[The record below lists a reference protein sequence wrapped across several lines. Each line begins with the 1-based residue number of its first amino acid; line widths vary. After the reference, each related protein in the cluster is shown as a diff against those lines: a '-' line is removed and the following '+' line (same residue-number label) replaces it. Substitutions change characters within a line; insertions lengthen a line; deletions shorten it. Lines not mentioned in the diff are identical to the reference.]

1 MGHEKMKDSEIPSSY
16 YSLYNNNY
24 LANCYKYLVRSKF
37 LHFLAIL
44 LETLLNIFQE
54 LHIYMKD
61 YEPKKDEY
69 KIFFDFFQITSEKF
83 QNLSSL
89 IKILI
94 ILLYIIVFDV
104 IYYFLGK
111 IKCKKDNIYISILF
125 NIIEIFFFRISMLF
139 ILNIYCCLSYKYFFI
154 LLILII
160 SHLYITFYHFLY
172 NHLFI
177 FVPIFIEY
185 PYDEFSSLFD
195 IFSLVIKILLSIIGN
210 NTNVSVRKCVYIITM
225 IFQIYCCI
233 YFIYQLFYHSYLF
246 MKNLFLNKTKVA
258 LFFIQTFVF
267 ILAELLGKRGILNI
281 SFIIIII
288 CLFFITISSVYLIYD
303 PRIYINFNRET
314 PDDNMYFYLFILSY
328 EHQPCYVIENKINS
342 HYEGCGICNLCIKYH
357 NYLFLTFDY
366 IEAEEN
372 EKLTF
377 INKDVYKKEDRLIN
391 LFFDILYEGKNKYF
405 SLIKEMILT
414 YKNKAKNILDNSSYF
429 FINLS
434 FLIFSELKNN
444 NYNLVLNIKIILD
457 FVNNDNKLLDIHE
470 AQIKQITL
478 CNKFL
483 ALVRSTLDQISN
495 ILKSEENKAIKLINL
510 SELLDKMKKPKYR
523 EVIFNHKH
531 DNISNSRN
539 IIILCS
545 LIYEEIF
552 NITLNSNQIPLRE
565 SSQILE
571 DNFTNTDKTEKI
583 ISLALNLTNCD
594 CKIVRAGKDLYNY
607 KDNNLFDLIPL
618 IFKDHLQN
626 SFISRVLENF
636 NENLHRN
643 PKAKKI
649 DLNYNQ
655 NAETNINL
663 NTKLQKNNK
672 IINRITMK
680 KEGVEKTVVKNEF
693 IEFNMIISESIS
705 SKMFYKL
712 LILKLTPLFNY
723 DYNSCY
729 ILLDGSFRLYKNTVM
744 TLQDAKFNATETPQR
759 IISVSKPEL
768 EYPPE
773 IYIMT
778 FQKYIIA
785 LEKRN
790 FKLTHILDFILSK
803 KMISI
808 YTIVPKDKEAYK
820 RLQRQSYNPND
831 TIKMK
836 FHAHKEKFNLIIILH
851 LDLTL
856 KSKKKKIFIGIVIYI
871 KLKMV
876 YI

>member
-1 MGHEKMKDSEIPSSY
+1 
-16 YSLYNNNY
+16 
-24 LANCYKYLVRSKF
+24 
-37 LHFLAIL
+37 
-44 LETLLNIFQE
+44 
-54 LHIYMKD
+54 
-61 YEPKKDEY
+61 
-69 KIFFDFFQITSEKF
+69 
-83 QNLSSL
+83 
-89 IKILI
+89 
-94 ILLYIIVFDV
+94 
-104 IYYFLGK
+104 
-111 IKCKKDNIYISILF
+111 
-125 NIIEIFFFRISMLF
+125 
-139 ILNIYCCLSYKYFFI
+139 
-154 LLILII
+154 
-160 SHLYITFYHFLY
+160 
-172 NHLFI
+172 
-177 FVPIFIEY
+177 
-185 PYDEFSSLFD
+185 
-195 IFSLVIKILLSIIGN
+195 
-210 NTNVSVRKCVYIITM
+210 
-225 IFQIYCCI
+225 
-233 YFIYQLFYHSYLF
+233 
-246 MKNLFLNKTKVA
+246 
-258 LFFIQTFVF
+258 
-267 ILAELLGKRGILNI
+267 
-281 SFIIIII
+281 
-288 CLFFITISSVYLIYD
+288 
-303 PRIYINFNRET
+303 
-314 PDDNMYFYLFILSY
+314 
-328 EHQPCYVIENKINS
+328 
-342 HYEGCGICNLCIKYH
+342 
-357 NYLFLTFDY
+357 
-366 IEAEEN
+366 
-372 EKLTF
+372 
-377 INKDVYKKEDRLIN
+377 
-391 LFFDILYEGKNKYF
+391 
-405 SLIKEMILT
+405 MILT

-744 TLQDAKFNATETPQR
+744 TLQDAKFN
-759 IISVSKPEL
+759 
-768 EYPPE
+768 
-773 IYIMT
+773 
-778 FQKYIIA
+778 
-785 LEKRN
+785 
-790 FKLTHILDFILSK
+790 
-803 KMISI
+803 
-808 YTIVPKDKEAYK
+808 
-820 RLQRQSYNPND
+820 
-831 TIKMK
+831 
-836 FHAHKEKFNLIIILH
+836 
-851 LDLTL
+851 
-856 KSKKKKIFIGIVIYI
+856 
-871 KLKMV
+871 
-876 YI
+876 